1 MPLISVLVE
10 CYAGSKAFERPR
22 RIVMEGSTHE
32 IIRSTASSLE
42 EDAASRL
49 RRHRFEVLIENGRRV
64 VLIRQGDQWFLET

>member
-1 MPLISVLVE
+1 MPLTPVLVE

-22 RIVMEGSTHE
+22 RILIDGLSHE
-32 IIRSTASSLE
+32 VIRAAPLSVE

-49 RRHRFEVLIENGRRV
+49 LRHRFEVLIQDGRRF